1 MPRLKAPT
9 SETNDRMLTVQ
20 QAIARINDSLSP
32 LDTTTVPLSESRGL
46 TLAADVVSSLDSPP
60 FDKALMDGFAVRSD
74 DCSGAT
80 TLNVVEEVTAGR
92 VAEKTVQAGQAIQI
106 MTGAPLPNGAD
117 AVVQI
122 ELTKLD
128 GNKVTIE
135 PSVPL
140 GANILTQGASIQNG
154 AIVLRQGTTIRPQE
168 IGLLAEL
175 GCHSILVRRRPRI
188 AILATGDE
196 LVPINE
202 EPGPGQIRNSNES
215 MLAAQ
220 VENAG
225 GIPVPLGV
233 ARDEVEHL
241 ALGISLGLQAD
252 MLILSG
258 GVSAGKLDL
267 VPSELSKAGVEKVFH
282 KVQVKPGKPVWFG
295 VAGADNKSIPVFG
308 LPGNPVSSMVCFEL
322 FVRTAI
328 RKLVQA
334 RQHTTVHT
342 LPLAKEAAPNVARPT
357 YHPARLVDG
366 DAGTRVQLVDWVGS
380 ADLCCTVDATGMALI
395 PMGQS
400 PLPAGES
407 VRYFPW

>member
-1 MPRLKAPT
+1 MKAPT
-9 SETNDRMLTVQ
+9 SETNDRMLTVE
-20 QAIARINDSLSP
+20 QAIARINESLCP
-32 LDTTTVPLSESRGL
+32 LDTTTVPLGECRGL
-46 TLAADVVSSLDSPP
+46 TLAAEIVSGLDSPP
-60 FDKALMDGFAVRSD
+60 FDKALMDGFAVRSG
-74 DCSGAT
+74 DCTG
-80 TLNVVEEVTAGR
+80 NVALDVIEEVTAGR
-92 VAEKTVQAGQAIQI
+92 VAEKTVQTGQAIQI
-106 MTGAPLPNGAD
+106 MTGAPLPDGAD

-122 ELTKLD
+122 ELTRPD
-128 GNKVTIE
+128 GNKVVIE
-135 PSVPL
+135 PNVAA
-140 GANILTQGASIQNG
+140 GTNILTQGASIQNG
-154 AIVLRQGTTIRPQE
+154 SIVLRQGTTIRPQE
-168 IGLLAEL
+168 VGLLAEL
-175 GCHSILVRRRPRI
+175 GCHSVLVRPRPRV

-233 ARDEVEHL
+233 ARDESEHL

-252 MLILSG
+252 MLLLSG

-295 VAGADNKSIPVFG
+295 VAGADNGSIPVFG

-328 RKLVQA
+328 HKLVQA
-334 RQHTTVHT
+334 EQQAAAHA
-342 LPLAKEAAPNVARPT
+342 LPLAEEARPNAARPT
-357 YHPARLVDG
+357 YHPARLVG
-366 DAGTRVQLVDWVGS
+366 TDAGTRVQLVDWVGS
-380 ADLCCTVDATGMALI
+380 ADLRCTVDANGMALI
-395 PMGQS
+395 PAGES
-400 PLPAGES
+400 PVPAGEL
-407 VRYFPW
+407 VQYFPW